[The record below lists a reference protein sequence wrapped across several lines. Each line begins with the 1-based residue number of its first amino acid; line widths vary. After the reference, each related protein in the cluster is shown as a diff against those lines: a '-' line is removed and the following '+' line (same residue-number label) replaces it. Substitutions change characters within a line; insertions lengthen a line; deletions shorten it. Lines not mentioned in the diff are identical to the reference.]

1 MPNDRV
7 CDKMLTSKTEIKLYL
22 RKCSDYMFKKYV
34 LAGMPARYEDGR
46 WSAST
51 ARIDAWWDLYTGVS
65 MRSVID
71 QIPDNND

>member
-1 MPNDRV
+1 
-7 CDKMLTSKTEIKLYL
+7 
-22 RKCSDYMFKKYV
+22 MFKKYV